1 VSDVVKVEPTTL
13 DSKVTYAKH
22 LAQAGLLPKAYQG
35 QPANLLLAMEYAD
48 ALGIPTMTAISG
60 VHIVDGKPTASSG
73 LMSALVRRAGHKLR
87 VTGDDTQAV
96 AEIIRAD
103 DPDFTFR
110 SVWTME
116 RAKAAGLA
124 GKGVWKSY
132 PAAMLKARAISEV
145 ARDACQEALSG
156 VIYTPEEL
164 GASVVVTAD
173 GEMAPADL
181 APEPAEPADIVD
193 AEVIEEDTSTPD
205 RDWAREIAT
214 ATEVGRLRTLWA
226 EAKAADVLDLYG
238 QDITDKVAALK
249 SATPIPPP
257 FTPEPEPDVDVA
269 ARIAEARAALKE
281 ARA

>member
-1 VSDVVKVEPTTL
+1 MSDLVRTDGHGLDAKVA
-13 DSKVTYAKH
+13 YAKT
-22 LAQAGLLPKAYQG
+22 LALSGLLPKAYQK
-35 QPANLLLAMEYAD
+35 QPANLLLAMEYGD
-48 ALGIPTMTAISG
+48 SLGIGTMAAVTG
-60 VHIVDGKPTASSG
+60 LHIVEGKPTASAG

-87 VTGDDTQAV
+87 VTGDDTRAV

-110 SVWTME
+110 SEWTLE
-116 RAKAAGLA
+116 RAKSAGLT
-124 GKGVWKSY
+124 GKGVWKQY

-145 ARDACQEALSG
+145 CRDACQEAISG
-156 VIYTPEEL
+156 LYTPEEL
-164 GASVVVTAD
+164 GAAVSVTPD
-173 GEMAPADL
+173 GEMEVTEPVAMAT
-181 APEPAEPADIVD
+181 PESEDIVD
-193 AEVIEEDTSTPD
+193 AEVIEEDTSTE
-205 RDWAREIAT
+205 RDWLAEIA
-214 ATEVGRLRTLWA
+214 ATDDLDVLRSMWT
-226 EAKAADVLDLYG
+226 EAKDAGVLELYG

>member
-1 VSDVVKVEPTTL
+1 MSDIAKVEPTAL

-60 VHIVDGKPTASSG
+60 VHIVDGKPTASAG

-87 VTGDDTQAV
+87 VTGDDTQAT

-110 SVWTME
+110 STWTME
-116 RAKAAGLA
+116 RAKAAGLT
-124 GKGVWKSY
+124 GKGVWKQY

-164 GASVVVTAD
+164 GASVTVTAD

-181 APEPAEPADIVD
+181 APEPADIVD
-193 AEVIEEDTSTPD
+193 AEVVEEDTSTDD
-205 RDWAREIAT
+205 RDWARDIAT
-214 ATEVGRLRTLWA
+214 AKDVATLRALWA
-226 EAKAADVLDLYG
+226 EAKAADVIDLYG

-257 FTPEPEPDVDVA
+257 FTPEPEADVDVA
-269 ARIAEARAALKE
+269 ARAAEARAALKE
-281 ARA
+281 ATA